1 MMRNLLIVL
10 LVGVQAA
17 CWSDKVT
24 GSSTVFGTY
33 TLRTVNGSSLP
44 ATLSGSGTTKSEIVA
59 DTIFLYEGFTFAQR
73 AHYRNTVNGTVTT
86 QTVPDAGSFGLLGNS
101 ISFFSA
107 DGSPVKTYV
116 IDADVMHVVK
126 PGLTMD
132 YKK

>member
-1 MMRNLLIVL
+1 MMRKLLIVL
-10 LVGVQAA
+10 LVGMQAA

-33 TLRTVNGSSLP
+33 TLRTVNGSPLP
-44 ATLSGSGTTKSEIVA
+44 FNVSTSGTTRSEVLA
-59 DTIFLYEGFTFAQR
+59 DTIFLYEGFTFAES
-73 AHYRNTVNGTVTT
+73 AHYRNTTNGAVTT
-86 QTVPDAGSFGLLGNS
+86 QIITDRGSFALLGNS
-101 ISFFSA
+101 VSFISV

-132 YKK
+132 FKK